1 MNARSIDPLWP
12 LMGLLHKCHPWHGID
27 LDESFPQIVTSYI
40 EMVPSDTVKYEIDKV
55 TGHLMIDRPQ
65 TYSNVLPCL
74 YGFIPRT
81 LCAERVAE
89 LASLATGRPDMVG
102 DDDPLDICILTEN
115 IITRGDIQARA
126 IPIGGLRMIDK
137 GEADDKI
144 IAVLK
149 GDATY
154 GGWRDIDDVPPAI
167 IARLKHYFLT
177 YKRGPDDPNQ
187 VCEVH
192 SVYGAEAARDCIV
205 RSHADYVS
213 RFPDIEELL
222 GIALGR

>member
-1 MNARSIDPLWP
+1 MNTRSLDPLWP
-12 LMGLLHKCHPWHGID
+12 LLGLLHKCHPWHGIE
-27 LDESFPQIVTSYI
+27 LGPGYPEVVTSYI
-40 EMVPSDTVKYEIDKV
+40 EMVPTDTVKYEIDKI

-74 YGFIPRT
+74 YGFLPRT

-89 LASLATGRPDMVG
+89 LSASATGRQNLVG
-102 DDDPLDICILTEN
+102 DDDPIDVCVLTEN
-115 IITRGDIQARA
+115 TITRGDIQAQV

-154 GGWRDIDDVPPAI
+154 GKWRDISDVPPAI

-177 YKRGPDDPNQ
+177 YKRGPDEPNA
-187 VCEVH
+187 VCEIDGI
-192 SVYGAEAARDCIV
+192 YGAEVAHEAIR
-205 RSHADYVS
+205 RSHQDYLT
-213 RFPDIEELL
+213 RFPDIEALL
-222 GIALGR
+222 SAALHG

>member
-1 MNARSIDPLWP
+1 MNARSSEPLWP
-12 LMGLLHKCHPWHGID
+12 LMGLLHKCHPWHGIELGKD
-27 LDESFPQIVTSYI
+27 FPEVVTSYI
-40 EMVPSDTVKYEIDKV
+40 EMVPTDTVKYEIDKV

-74 YGFIPRT
+74 YGFLPRT

-89 LASLATGRPDMVG
+89 LSAQATGRKDLKG
-102 DDDPLDICILTEN
+102 DDDPIDVCVLTEN
-115 IITRGDIQARA
+115 NITRGDIQAQV

-154 GGWRDIDDVPPAI
+154 GKWRDISDVSPAI

-177 YKRGPDDPNQ
+177 YKRGPDEPNA
-187 VCEVH
+187 VCEIDG
-192 SVYGAEAARDCIV
+192 VYGRDVAHEAIR
-205 RSHADYVS
+205 RSHEDYLS
-213 RFPDIEELL
+213 RFDSIESLL
-222 GIALGR
+222 TTALRG

>member
-1 MNARSIDPLWP
+1 MNARSSEPLWP

-27 LDESFPQIVTSYI
+27 LGKEFPEVVTSYI
-40 EMVPSDTVKYEIDKV
+40 EMVPTDTVKYEIDKI

-74 YGFIPRT
+74 YGFLPRT

-89 LASLATGRPDMVG
+89 LSAQATGRQNLKG
-102 DDDPLDICILTEN
+102 DDD
-115 IITRGDIQARA
+115 
-126 IPIGGLRMIDK
+126 MIDK

-154 GGWRDIDDVPPAI
+154 GKWRDISDVSPAI

-177 YKRGPDDPNQ
+177 YKRGPDEPNA
-187 VCEVH
+187 VCEIDG
-192 SVYGAEAARDCIV
+192 VYGREVAHEAIR
-205 RSHADYVS
+205 RSHEDYLS
-213 RFPDIEELL
+213 RFDSIESLL
-222 GIALGR
+222 TAALRG